1 MPDMMAQH
9 PSSVAL
15 AIPSWLR
22 ERLAALDDS
31 ARSGDEEQMRLVL
44 DVAEENSRKGG
55 GPFAAAIFTGDGRLV
70 AVGVN
75 RVVPDSAPIAHAEI
89 VAIAAAGQRL
99 GTWNLRAVG
108 HLALVSSTEPC
119 AMCMG
124 AVPWSGVRALVI
136 GARDADARS
145 AGFDEGNKPDD
156 WLEHL
161 ASLGVDVR
169 VDVLRASAA
178 AILAEYAAS
187 GGPIYN
193 G

>member
-1 MPDMMAQH
+1 MMAPH
-9 PSSVAL
+9 PPSVVL
-15 AIPSWLR
+15 ATPTWLAEWLEAGDSGPYGDDESR
-22 ERLAALDDS
+22 MTFVLDLAA
-31 ARSGDEEQMRLVL
+31 R
-44 DVAEENSRKGG
+44 NSRNGG
-55 GPFAAAIFTGDGRLV
+55 GPFAAAVFTEAGDLV

-99 GTWNLRAVG
+99 GTWNLRSTGDLV
-108 HLALVSSTEPC
+108 LVSSTEPC

-124 AVPWSGVRALVI
+124 AVPWSGVRSLVV
-136 GARDADARS
+136 GARDADARA

-156 WLEHL
+156 WREHL
-161 ASLGVDVR
+161 DSLGIDVR
-169 VDVLRASAA
+169 TDVLRSEAA
-178 AILAEYAAS
+178 RILSDYAES

>member
-1 MPDMMAQH
+1 MMAHH

-22 ERLAALDDS
+22 ERLEALDGGS
-31 ARSGDEEQMRLVL
+31 RTGDEQQMRLVL
-44 DVAEENSRKGG
+44 DLAAKNSRKGG
-55 GPFAAAIFTGDGRLV
+55 GPFAAAIFNGDGEVV

-99 GTWNLRAVG
+99 GTWNLRVVG
-108 HLALVSSTEPC
+108 PLTLVSSTEPC
-119 AMCMG
+119 AMCLG
-124 AVPWSGVRALVI
+124 AVPWSGVRSLVI
-136 GARDADARS
+136 GARDADAR
-145 AGFDEGNKPDD
+145 AVGFDEGNKPDD
-156 WLEHL
+156 WLDHL
-161 ASLGVDVR
+161 ISVGIDVR
-169 VDVLRASAA
+169 VDVLRTSAA
-178 AILAEYAAS
+178 AVLADYAAG

>member
-1 MPDMMAQH
+1 MMADH

-15 AIPSWLR
+15 AIPPWLNR
-22 ERLAALDDS
+22 RFAGFAG
-31 ARSGDEEQMRLVL
+31 AGRSGDEDQMRLVL
-44 DVAEENSRKGG
+44 DLAAENSRRGG
-55 GPFAAAIFTGDGRLV
+55 GPFAAAIFTDTGEVL

-75 RVVPDSAPIAHAEI
+75 RFVPDSAPIAHAEI

-99 GTWNLRAVG
+99 GTWNLRSVG
-108 HLALVSSTEPC
+108 RLTLVSSTEPC

-124 AVPWSGVRALVI
+124 AVPWSGVRSLVI

-145 AGFDEGNKPDD
+145 VGFDEGNKPDD
-156 WLEHL
+156 WADHL
-161 ASLGVDVR
+161 ASLGIDVR
-169 VDVLRASAA
+169 VDVLRAEAA
-178 AILAEYAAS
+178 AVLADYAEG

>member
-1 MPDMMAQH
+1 MMAHH

-22 ERLAALDDS
+22 ERLAALGDG
-31 ARSGDEEQMRLVL
+31 ARTGDEEQMRLVL
-44 DVAEENSRKGG
+44 DLARENSRRGG
-55 GPFAAAIFTGDGRLV
+55 GPFAAAIFTGDGTLV

-108 HLALVSSTEPC
+108 PLTLVSSTEPC
-119 AMCMG
+119 AMCLG
-124 AVPWSGVRALVI
+124 AVPWAGVRSLVI

-145 AGFDEGNKPDD
+145 AGFDEGNKPGD
-156 WLEHL
+156 WLDHL
-161 ASLGVDVR
+161 VSLGIDVR
-169 VDVLRASAA
+169 LDVLRASAA
-178 AILAEYAAS
+178 AVLIEYVAS

>member
-1 MPDMMAQH
+1 MMAHH

-15 AIPSWLR
+15 AIPSWLG
-22 ERLAALDDS
+22 ERLALLDGS
-31 ARSGDEEQMRLVL
+31 VHTGDEEQMRLVL
-44 DVAEENSRKGG
+44 ELAEENSRRGG
-55 GPFAAAIFTGDGRLV
+55 GPFAAAIFAGNDELV
-70 AVGVN
+70 AAGVN

-99 GTWNLRAVG
+99 GTWNLRSAG
-108 HLALVSSTEPC
+108 ELTLVSSTEPC

-124 AVPWSGVRALVI
+124 AVPWSGVRSLVI

-156 WLEHL
+156 WPEHL
-161 ASLGVDVR
+161 ASLGIDVR
-169 VDVLRASAA
+169 IDVLRSAA
-178 AILAEYAAS
+178 AAVLADYAAS

>member
-1 MPDMMAQH
+1 MMASH

-15 AIPSWLR
+15 AVPSWVT
-22 ERLAALDDS
+22 ERLADLGDRPCVGDD
-31 ARSGDEEQMRLVL
+31 DQMRLVL
-44 DVAEENSRKGG
+44 DLARENSGQGG
-55 GPFAAAIFTGDGRLV
+55 GPFAAAVFTDDGDLV

-89 VAIAAAGQRL
+89 LAIAAAGQRL
-99 GTWNLRAVG
+99 GTWNLRSVG
-108 HLALVSSTEPC
+108 RLTLVSSTEPC

-124 AVPWSGVRALVI
+124 AVPWAGVRSLVI

-156 WLEHL
+156 WAAHL
-161 ASLGVDVR
+161 ASLGIDVR
-169 VDVLRASAA
+169 VDVLRSEAA
-178 AILAEYAAS
+178 AVLADYAAS

>member
-1 MPDMMAQH
+1 MMADH

-15 AIPSWLR
+15 NLPSWLTD
-22 ERLAALDDS
+22 RLAALDA
-31 ARSGDEEQMRLVL
+31 ARFVDDETQMRFVL
-44 DVAEENSRKGG
+44 DLAGENSRRRG
-55 GPFAAAIFTGDGRLV
+55 GPFAAAIFTDDGELV

-99 GTWNLRAVG
+99 ETWNLRSIG
-108 HLALVSSTEPC
+108 ELTLVSSTEPC
-119 AMCMG
+119 AMCLG
-124 AVPWSGVRALVI
+124 AVPWSGVRSLVI
-136 GARDADARS
+136 GASDADARS
-145 AGFDEGNKPDD
+145 AGFDEGHKPAD

-161 ASLGVDVR
+161 TSLGMTVR
-169 VDVLRASAA
+169 SDVLRSEAA
-178 AILAEYAAS
+178 AVLADYAAS

>member
-1 MPDMMAQH
+1 MMAHH

-15 AIPSWLR
+15 GIPSWLH
-22 ERLAALDDS
+22 ERLATLGD
-31 ARSGDEEQMRLVL
+31 RPHTGDEEQMRLVL
-44 DVAEENSRKGG
+44 DLAEENSRRGG
-55 GPFAAAIFTGDGRLV
+55 GPFAAAIFTGDGELV
-70 AVGVN
+70 AAGVN

-99 GTWNLRAVG
+99 GTWNLRSVG
-108 HLALVSSTEPC
+108 PLVLVSSTEPC

-124 AVPWSGVRALVI
+124 AVPWSGVRSLVI

-145 AGFDEGNKPDD
+145 VGFDEGNKPDD
-156 WLEHL
+156 WPDHL
-161 ASLGVDVR
+161 ASLGIDVR
-169 VDVLRASAA
+169 IDVLRESATA
-178 AILAEYAAS
+178 VLVDYAAS